1 MRSRRSTLH
10 PPHLAAFVSKQQAP
24 SILWNLDKKQR
35 KGEAGHQDWT
45 SDGIEEMGP
54 LGSHVSQH

>member
-1 MRSRRSTLH
+1 
-10 PPHLAAFVSKQQAP
+10 
-24 SILWNLDKKQR
+24 LDKKQR

-54 LGSHVSQH
+54 LGIHV